1 MGEREKR
8 DPCGGPVCPELPD
21 PHARGGPRPQAPK
34 PQGITYKTIHIRIFL
49 LLSSPLPRR
58 QGDSLPARLH
68 LSSNCLESQWE
79 WVRDLVAGWFQ
90 DEPYLS
96 IELGIISS
104 LRIQAV
110 RASFFGLP
118 ADNRR
123 W

>member
-1 MGEREKR
+1 MFRPTAWRVEPEPVFLNCSEVREMPGLDEFVVQFSTRK
-8 DPCGGPVCPELPD
+8 GHYTSFV
-21 PHARGGPRPQAPK
+21 PK
-34 PQGITYKTIHIRIFL
+34 
-49 LLSSPLPRR
+49 
-58 QGDSLPARLH
+58 

-96 IELGIISS
+96 MELRIISS